1 MQTVNEEWWE
11 GPEKKR
17 RTAIGPGI
25 ESSASSRLCTFR
37 LTSTPV
43 FNTVVAAGWDPELGV
58 VPPTVWGSK
67 MVMARGG
74 GEGGRG
80 RDGEY

>member
-25 ESSASSRLCTFR
+25 ESSTSSRLCTFR

-58 VPPTVWGSK
+58 VPPTGSPYAK
-67 MVMARGG
+67 SKTITVKSPR
-74 GEGGRG
+74 
-80 RDGEY
+80 

>member
-1 MQTVNEEWWE
+1 M
-11 GPEKKR
+11 
-17 RTAIGPGI
+17 
-25 ESSASSRLCTFR
+25 
-37 LTSTPV
+37 PV
-43 FNTVVAAGWDPELGV
+43 FNTVVAAEWDPELGV